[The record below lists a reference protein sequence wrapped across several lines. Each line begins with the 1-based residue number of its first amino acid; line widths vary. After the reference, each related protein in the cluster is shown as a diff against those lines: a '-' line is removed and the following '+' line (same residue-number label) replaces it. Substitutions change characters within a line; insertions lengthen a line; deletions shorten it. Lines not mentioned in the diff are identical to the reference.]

1 MRMNITNETEWF
13 DALQG
18 LKNGDFSRLESDF
31 TPDHTI
37 EGTRCRI
44 IEWYEQGAFEQEPQA
59 LAEALT
65 CACFLG
71 RTGIAEYFLQR
82 GIDVTAGTATGL
94 SAFHWA
100 ANRGH
105 LEMVKL
111 LLKYNVSLEIENSY
125 GGTVL
130 SGTLWAALHE
140 NQRPEHFAIIEALLV
155 AGAHVES
162 AWQSEIDELRRRVRG
177 EQ

>member
-1 MRMNITNETEWF
+1 MKTMNETEWI

-18 LKNGDFSRLESDF
+18 LKNSDFSRLEPHF
-31 TPDHTI
+31 TPDATV
-37 EGTRCRI
+37 EDARCRI

-71 RTGIAEYFLQR
+71 RTGIAEYLLQR
-82 GIDVTAGTATGL
+82 GVNVTVGTATGL

-105 LEMVKL
+105 LATVKL
-111 LLKYNVSLEIENSY
+111 LLKYNAPLEMENSY

-130 SGTLWAALHE
+130 GGTLWSAFHE
-140 NQRPEHFAIIEALLV
+140 RLRADHLAIV
-155 AGAHVES
+155 
-162 AWQSEIDELRRRVRG
+162 
-177 EQ
+177 